1 MGTFSIWHW
10 LIVFSL
16 LLIPVF
22 FGFVGRVLAL
32 KRGRSAVGWFLFS
45 MFFPPILLLLIF
57 LPPVKRTQA
66 GETHNE

>member
-1 MGTFSIWHW
+1 
-10 LIVFSL
+10 
-16 LLIPVF
+16 
-22 FGFVGRVLAL
+22 L